1 MNPARPLKTTEPR
14 RGTGDARRRHFR
26 CLIATAVLM
35 LTAGV
40 AAPSASAQVLVTYF
54 NFETALDGG
63 PPDLVADVAPA
74 NPGGGQQASVITTD
88 YMIGDFRSDEG
99 LLLNRTALD
108 SDTANPGQALMLNRA
123 GSNNGRYIQF
133 SVNTTLLADFSL
145 SFAVDSA
152 GNGFETVAL
161 SYSFNGV
168 DFFSNAAQPTQT
180 ILNGVTLVT
189 FSNIDSAVD
198 FAGNVIFRLTFTG
211 GISQGQDRQ
220 TVIDNMQLN
229 AGTMVPEPSTWL
241 GASLALLAV
250 GFTQRRR
257 IRRLLVRSA

>member
-1 MNPARPLKTTEPR
+1 MNPARPLKTNDPR
-14 RGTGDARRRHFR
+14 RVTGNARRRHFR
-26 CLIATAVLM
+26 YLIATAALM
-35 LTAGV
+35 ITAGV
-40 AAPSASAQVLVTYF
+40 AAPSASAQTLVTYF
-54 NFETALDGG
+54 NFENVLDGG

-74 NPGGGQQASVITTD
+74 NPGGGQQASVITTN
-88 YMIGDFRSDEG
+88 YTVGDFESDAG
-99 LLLNRTALD
+99 LTLNRTPSD
-108 SDTANPGQALMLNRA
+108 SDMAVPGQALRLESS

-133 SVNTTLLADFSL
+133 GVNTTLLADFSL

-152 GNGFETVAL
+152 GNGFGTVAL

-168 DFFSNAAQPTQT
+168 DFFANAAQPTQT
-180 ILNGVTLVT
+180 ILNGVSLVT

-198 FAGNVIFRLTFTG
+198 FAGTVIFRLTFTG
-211 GISQGQDRQ
+211 GQSNGNDRQ